1 MNPEQESPRFIS
13 GFGRECVFSL
23 ILLLFIISRLIAD
36 NMVTAI
42 IIINT
47 ERTRV
52 NEVAEKLA
60 DMPQISE
67 VYSVGGRSDLV
78 AIVRVATNEALA
90 DTVTRHMA
98 AVDGIVST
106 ETHIAFRAFSRY
118 DLEHMFSLGME
129 E

>member
-1 MNPEQESPRFIS
+1 
-13 GFGRECVFSL
+13 
-23 ILLLFIISRLIAD
+23 
-36 NMVTAI
+36 MVTAI

-47 ERTRV
+47 ERTKV

-60 DMPQISE
+60 DMSQISE
-67 VYSVGGRSDLV
+67 VYSVGGRYDLV
-78 AIVRVATNEALA
+78 AIVRVKNNEELA
-90 DTVTRHMA
+90 DTVTKHMA
-98 AVDGIVST
+98 KIDGIADT

>member
-1 MNPEQESPRFIS
+1 
-13 GFGRECVFSL
+13 
-23 ILLLFIISRLIAD
+23 
-36 NMVTAI
+36 MVTAI